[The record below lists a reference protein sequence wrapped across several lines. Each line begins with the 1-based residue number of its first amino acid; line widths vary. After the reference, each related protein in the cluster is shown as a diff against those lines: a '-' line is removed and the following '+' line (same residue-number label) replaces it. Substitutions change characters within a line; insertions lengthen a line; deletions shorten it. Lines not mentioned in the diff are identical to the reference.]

1 MVKMINIHFWII
13 LAALC
18 LLGEMFT
25 TSFFLLW
32 FGIGALVAAAFSY
45 LGFDPVIQFLA
56 FIITSTVL
64 LGVSRPFAQKISKD
78 SPKKAASDRL
88 IGKRA
93 VVIEEITSSKGG
105 LVKVDGDIWR
115 AVASCSIKNG
125 ETVTIEKINGVKLV
139 VKPINEE
146 GD

>member
-1 MVKMINIHFWII
+1 MINVQVWII

-18 LLGEMFT
+18 LLGEMIT
-25 TSFFLLW
+25 AGFFLLW
-32 FGIGALVAAAFSY
+32 FGIGALVAAAFNY
-45 LGFDPVIQFLA
+45 LGFDPVIQFAA

-78 SPKKAASDRL
+78 SPKKAAADRL
-88 IGKRA
+88 IGKKA
-93 VVIEEITSSKGG
+93 VVIKEITSGKGG
-105 LVKVDGDIWR
+105 LVNVDGDVWR

-125 ETVTIEKINGVKLV
+125 ETVTIEKIDSIKLV

-146 GD
+146 IKGD

>member
-1 MVKMINIHFWII
+1 MINIQVWII

-18 LLGEMFT
+18 LLGEMIT

-32 FGIGALVAAAFSY
+32 FGIGALVAAAFNY
-45 LGFDPVIQFLA
+45 LGFDPVIQFAA

-64 LGVSRPFAQKISKD
+64 LGVSRPFAQRISRD
-78 SPKKAASDRL
+78 SPKKAAADRL
-88 IGKRA
+88 IGKKA
-93 VVIEEITSSKGG
+93 VVIEEITLSKGG

-115 AVASCSIKNG
+115 AIALHSIKNG
-125 ETVTIEKINGVKLV
+125 ETVTIEKIDSVKLV
-139 VKPINEE
+139 VKPINKGVK